1 MEIHADNAWWPRG
14 GSIPSIVLEAL
25 QKLYDKKESVAPIQ
39 HINKTK
45 GGFSI
50 LSANKVHIGPVTIAK
65 IEYIANTIPI
75 SDVFKPSS
83 RKSNE
88 LNLLLMDENNINSN
102 QNKARGLCNTLFVP
116 GSAFNTSSSSLSI

>member
-1 MEIHADNAWWPRG
+1 MRFCPPKSR
-14 GSIPSIVLEAL
+14 
-25 QKLYDKKESVAPIQ
+25 
-39 HINKTK
+39 
-45 GGFSI
+45 
-50 LSANKVHIGPVTIAK
+50 IAK

-102 QNKARGLCNTLFVP
+102 QNKTRGLCNTLFVP
-116 GSAFNTSSSSLSI
+116 GSAFNTISSSLSIGMKTVDDFRRPPLYTASFTPGVAFIYFLYWEIVYDLLLLSRIVFSISYYMRG